1 MSELDEFDEP
11 RPSTLPVSTAKPH
24 MLKPRMEEAAA
35 AERGFVACADADS
48 GHADATMGM
57 QVTGNWVG
65 TGRIKRLT
73 CALQLLAKSW

>member
-1 MSELDEFDEP
+1 ML
-11 RPSTLPVSTAKPH
+11 STAKPH
-24 MLKPRMEEAAA
+24 MLKPRIEEAAA

-65 TGRIKRLT
+65 NRQNKMIDL
-73 CALQLLAKSW
+73 CAATAHEEQVGVLL